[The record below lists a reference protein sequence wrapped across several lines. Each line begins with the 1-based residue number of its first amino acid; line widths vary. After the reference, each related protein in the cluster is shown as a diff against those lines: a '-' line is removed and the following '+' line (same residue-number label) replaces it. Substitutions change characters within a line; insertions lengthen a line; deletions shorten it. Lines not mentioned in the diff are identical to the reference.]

1 MGLLCKYPFFDYGIN
16 FNFNIMKKILLSM
29 SLLLI
34 AMTSLNAQAI
44 YKGDK
49 VVTLGIGLSSYYT
62 GDGYNSSFIPLNASF
77 EYCVVDNLIDGNAA
91 IGVGGYL
98 GYAADQWKAYDIKR
112 SHTIFGA
119 KGYFHYNFARDL
131 DTYGGLMLGYNVIN
145 TTTSSTHPYTGKS
158 SGVTY
163 SLFLGARYYFADN
176 IGAFLELGYGVAA
189 LELGVAFRF

>member
-1 MGLLCKYPFFDYGIN
+1 
-16 FNFNIMKKILLSM
+16 MKKILLSV

-34 AMTSLNAQAI
+34 AMTSLNAQVI

-62 GDGYNSSFIPLNASF
+62 GGSYSSSFVPLNASF

-91 IGVGGYL
+91 IGVGAYL
-98 GYAADQWKAYDIKR
+98 GYAADRWKAYDIKR

-119 KGYFHYNFARDL
+119 KGYFHYNFAQDL
-131 DTYGGLMLGYNVIN
+131 DTYAGLMLGYNVIN
-145 TTTSSTHPYTGKS
+145 HTSSSGHPYTGDA

-176 IGAFLELGYGVAA
+176 IGAFIELGYGVAA